1 MSRLQQ
7 KRVVLYADDDLED
20 LDFVREALK
29 SYANNIELRTFT
41 DASELLKF
49 SRMSAR
55 GGIFPCLIILDI
67 NMPGLNGK
75 EALKILRDISGYEDV
90 PVVLFTTST
99 LPFDLQFAE
108 RHGAELI
115 TKPLNAEQMNLTLK
129 KFLAH
134 CGDGIKNF
142 SS

>member
-49 SRMSAR
+49 SRVSAR
-55 GGIFPCLIILDI
+55 GGILPCLVILDI

-75 EALKILRDISGYEDV
+75 EALRLLRDISGCENV

-99 LPFDLQFAE
+99 LPFDQQFSE

-115 TKPLNAEQMNLTLK
+115 TKPLNAEQMKITLK

-142 SS
+142 P

>member
-1 MSRLQQ
+1 MGRLQQ
-7 KRVVLYADDDLED
+7 KQVVLYADDDLED
-20 LDFVREALK
+20 LDFVQEALK

-75 EALKILRDISGYEDV
+75 EALRILRDISGYEDV

-99 LPFDLQFAE
+99 LPFDQQFAE

-134 CGDGIKNF
+134 CGDGIKT
-142 SS
+142 